1 MANPL
6 ESVKLE
12 GDLDQIRMTRKS
24 LEAVLEQCHRALE
37 LLSSTGCIEEES
49 GDEGSDNT
57 VGSSSPDCGNKEAD
71 EVFGILKLFL
81 LYDVLREV
89 ILCTLDLFGCF
100 SVLILFYFDCF

>member
-57 VGSSSPDCGNKEAD
+57 VGSSSPDCGDKEAD
-71 EVFGILKLFL
+71 EVFGILKLF
-81 LYDVLREV
+81 
-89 ILCTLDLFGCF
+89 
-100 SVLILFYFDCF
+100 FYMMF